1 MVMPQPEPYDTHLA
15 MRLALSL
22 LVMIFSFVV
31 FSLAV
36 SYLSYSVFV
45 STVDSD
51 TCDESNQE
59 YNLQNCEDDIL
70 FGSIVLFIGFCI
82 SSIVMILGSIAVIYK
97 IGVDVVSI
105 GVYRGNF
112 SLNKQKL

>member
-1 MVMPQPEPYDTHLA
+1 MPQPEPYDTNLA

-22 LVMIFSFVV
+22 LIMIFSFVA

-36 SYLSYSVFV
+36 SYVSYSVFV
-45 STVDSD
+45 SAVDSD
-51 TCDESNQE
+51 SCDESDPQ
-59 YNLQNCEDDIL
+59 YNLQNCEDNIL
-70 FGSIVLFIGFCI
+70 VGSIVLFIGFCI
-82 SSIVMILGSIAVIYK
+82 SLIVMILGSIAVIYK